1 MKLEFAPAARADL
14 FDIADYIARDNPA
27 RAVSFVEEL
36 KAVCKRAAAFP
47 EAAPMRPE
55 IGPGIRVLS
64 YAAYLVLYRAVTDA
78 LRIERI
84 VHGSRALPDSL

>member
-1 MKLEFAPAARADL
+1 MKLQFAPAAKADL

-47 EAAPMRPE
+47 EAAPSRPE
-55 IGPGIRVLS
+55 IGPDIRVLS
-64 YAAYLVLYRAVTDA
+64 YAAYLVLYRVGADA

-84 VHGSRALPDSL
+84 VHGSRSLPDVS